1 MRKFMPASRVPVG
14 EPSSLTSRGDEKDPI
29 ASQQWKEQHSVKE
42 ELDGLVN
49 EGFTADFEDEE
60 AVSVDQI
67 GAGRDRN
74 GEKVHV
80 VSDDEFP
87 HLETTFNRSN
97 TYTVNRERKRERV
110 SHLRDPMDLH
120 DSGYFRDHRA
130 LPFPLCRD
138 PNCPHQR
145 ERGLPA
151 PPGFPQGPSAPWQHP
166 FGPHSSFFASSFYGP
181 SPYSWQSSSP
191 SSGLPLKLS
200 QSSSSPSTLPIKTSV
215 PASRSHS
222 PSLPPFYPVV
232 TLPRSQRRA
241 SSLASIKTSIS
252 MRKTS
257 FTGKVSP
264 LFLCWGRSKDK
275 QTPESFQM
283 TLPPSRSNSSCTS
296 SCSCSTCS
304 CSSCASSLHLQLP
317 PQPEIYPHQQKQ
329 QRHWYRCDLTCF
341 IVSAFVALSFAGI
354 AALILYLHLFSWPI
368 VQT

>member
-1 MRKFMPASRVPVG
+1 MRKFMPAPRVLVG
-14 EPSSLTSRGDEKDPI
+14 EPTSFTRRGLDEHPVANHQSI
-29 ASQQWKEQHSVKE
+29 EHQSVKE
-42 ELDGLVN
+42 ELGGLVN
-49 EGFTADFEDEE
+49 EGFSPDIEDEE
-60 AVSVDQI
+60 FS
-67 GAGRDRN
+67 
-74 GEKVHV
+74 HV
-80 VSDDEFP
+80 
-87 HLETTFNRSN
+87 ETTFNRSN

-110 SHLRDPMDLH
+110 SDLRGPRELL
-120 DSGYFRDHRA
+120 DSGYLRDHRA

-138 PNCPHQR
+138 PNCPHQK

-151 PPGFPQGPSAPWQHP
+151 PPGFPQGFSAPWQHP
-166 FGPHSSFFASSFYGP
+166 FGAQSPFFSSSFYGP
-181 SPYSWQSSSP
+181 SPYSWHSSSP
-191 SSGLPLKLS
+191 SSLPLKLS

-222 PSLPPFYPVV
+222 PSLPPSYPVV

-257 FTGKVSP
+257 VIGKASSF
-264 LFLCWGRSKDK
+264 FLCWGCSKDK
-275 QTPESFQM
+275 QKPESFQM
-283 TLPPSRSNSSCTS
+283 TLPPSRSNTSCTS

-304 CSSCASSLHLQLP
+304 CSSCSSSLHLQMP
-317 PQPEIYPHQQKQ
+317 PQPQTYPPQWEH

-368 VQT
+368 VHD